1 MSLPRSDARRISSNE
16 GVPSDEFYV
25 RLVMEWR
32 LRMEDG
38 GGGTSVSFRE
48 HLQAE
53 FKPLERL
60 WRRKEIGGVAQQGR
74 PRKEEEMFLLLRL
87 ALC

>member
-1 MSLPRSDARRISSNE
+1 
-16 GVPSDEFYV
+16 
-25 RLVMEWR
+25 
-32 LRMEDG
+32 MEDG

-53 FKPLERL
+53 FRPLERL